1 MNGPFFCE
9 RMLLALP
16 LHNELVRSF
25 VVACLVTQRRHTPRG
40 HRVITLNAAFTAA
53 MRMIDGIHH
62 DTAYRRPNAFMTRS
76 AGLTDS
82 DIFMIEIADLS
93 DRCEAIHIHQPH
105 FAGWQFHVG

>member
-25 VVACLVTQRRHTPRG
+25 VVARLVTQRGLAPWR
-40 HRVITLNAAFTAA
+40 HRVITLHAAFTAA
-53 MRMIDGIHH
+53 VRMIDGIHH
-62 DTAYRRPNAFMTRS
+62 DAAHCRPDAFMPCWPS
-76 AGLTDS
+76 LTDS

-93 DRCEAIHIHQPH
+93 DRCEAIHIHQP
-105 FAGWQFHVG
+105 